1 MVAARAPDVTSFS
14 GGGPTGWTLEGFY
27 SFFAGPSSAFLHQPA
42 RTHVPAREPGA
53 RVEPVDGKG
62 VTITV
67 GLGVC
72 LRSSAGPG
80 PTEPVHRRDARPSR
94 VQAAA
99 ALRTLLLVCTSS
111 CSSAE
116 NAAMAIPRHRREV
129 PFRSPFTVTSTL
141 LRSTAGFGNQIS
153 SGAWLSVGLP
163 NNGPLAGLDVA
174 DFRATPLLFRAHCFP
189 RSGIQ
194 R

>member
-94 VQAAA
+94 VQAATA
-99 ALRTLLLVCTSS
+99 ALRTLRLVCTSS
-111 CSSAE
+111 CSREQSHPLQRRECSHGNSQTPTGSAIQVPLHGNV
-116 NAAMAIPRHRREV
+116 NAAPQHGRIWQSDQQWSLAVCRLAEQRPPCRPRRC
-129 PFRSPFTVTSTL
+129 
-141 LRSTAGFGNQIS
+141 
-153 SGAWLSVGLP
+153 WL
-163 NNGPLAGLDVA
+163 
-174 DFRATPLLFRAHCFP
+174 
-189 RSGIQ
+189 
-194 R
+194 